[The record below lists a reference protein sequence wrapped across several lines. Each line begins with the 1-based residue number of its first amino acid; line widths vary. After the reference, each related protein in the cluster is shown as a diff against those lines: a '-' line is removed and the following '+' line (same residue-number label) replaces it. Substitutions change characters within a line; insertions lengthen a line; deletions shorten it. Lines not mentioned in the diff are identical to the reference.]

1 MCVLKDEVDAAQDG
15 DLATFI
21 INSHIKS
28 HPNEDDEDKS
38 KVLLNDPHKCDQ
50 IGDDYISQEL

>member
-1 MCVLKDEVDAAQDG
+1 MCVLKDEVDASVDS

-28 HPNEDDEDKS
+28 HPNVEEDEILPA
-38 KVLLNDPHKCDQ
+38 LLDDPKAA
-50 IGDDYISQEL
+50 